1 MCEPIS
7 LTTAIGLGAAAL
19 GAGAS
24 VYGAVQSSNAQKSA
38 ANAISAQNQA
48 TSQAQQQA
56 FNQRMQAGLAQTA
69 GQTSAMEQTFQDQQA
84 AAAQSGQ
91 AQMGALK
98 SYQDVLNTEN
108 TQAENLRAS
117 GDQQAQTLLAQT
129 NAATLAKAQQ
139 DQQTQAATLLAANM
153 PPAPAGPQPTDPS
166 GGTNAVANDP
176 ANQAAGARRTAEAA
190 TNIRDYGSKIGAL
203 SAYDAPTQAVNL
215 AVAGNKTGIM
225 PAETADYLL
234 RSGSNT
240 RLLPSQVA
248 YQAATGEGQT
258 QLGLIASKG
267 QNALD
272 AAGLSYGNAT
282 DIANLG
288 QSDADTLAAN
298 KQAQAKQDAAY
309 QQSLG
314 GIVSGVGNLGLYGA
328 AYYGGL
334 GKSLLPGG
342 GVTSPMPTFG
352 ALGGQGIY

>member
-1 MCEPIS
+1 MG
-7 LTTAIGLGAAAL
+7 IGAGTAAAISAAAAAV

-24 VYGAVQSSNAQKSA
+24 LYGASQSSAAQSRAASA
-38 ANAISAQNQA
+38 IQQQNQA
-48 TSQAQQQA
+48 TQQAQETA
-56 FNQRMQAGLAQTA
+56 FNQRLQAGLAQTA

-84 AAAQSGQ
+84 AGRQAGQ

-98 SYQDVLNTEN
+98 SYQDVLQTEN

-117 GDQQAQTLLAQT
+117 GDQQAQLLLGQT
-129 NAATLAKAQQ
+129 NAAALAKAQQ
-139 DQQTQAATLLAANM
+139 DQQTQAETLLAANM
-153 PPAPAGPQPTDPS
+153 PPAPGPQPTDPS
-166 GGTNAVANDP
+166 GGTNAVTNDP
-176 ANQAAGARRTAEAA
+176 ANRAAGARRTAEAA

-203 SAYDAPTQAVNL
+203 SAYDAPANAINL
-215 AVAGNKTGIM
+215 AVSANKTGIM

-234 RSGSNT
+234 RSGSAA

-248 YQAATGEGQT
+248 YGAATGEGQT
-258 QLGLIASKG
+258 QLGLIGSRG

-288 QSDADTLAAN
+288 QSDATTLAAN
-298 KQAQAKQDAAY
+298 KAAQAKQDAAY

-334 GKSLLPGG
+334 GKSLLPGQPNY
-342 GVTSPMPTFG
+342 VPT
-352 ALGGQGIY
+352 AADNKVI

>member
-7 LTTAIGLGAAAL
+7 ASLATYATIAAAAIGTGASLYGAA
-19 GAGAS
+19 
-24 VYGAVQSSNAQKSA
+24 QSSAAQSKA
-38 ANAISAQNQA
+38 ADAISQQNQA

-56 FNQRMQAGLAQTA
+56 FNQRLQAGLAQTA

-84 AAAQSGQ
+84 AARQSGQ
-91 AQMGALK
+91 AQIGALK

-108 TQAENLRAS
+108 TQAANLRAT
-117 GDQQAQTLLAQT
+117 GDQQAQQLLAQT
-129 NAATLAKAQQ
+129 NAASLAKAQQ
-139 DQQTQAATLLAANM
+139 DQQQQAQTLLAANM
-153 PPAPAGPQPTDPS
+153 PSAAGPQATDPS
-166 GGTNAVANDP
+166 GGTNTVANDP
-176 ANQAAGARRTAEAA
+176 THQAAGARRTAEAA

-203 SAYDAPTQAVNL
+203 SAYDAPANAINL
-215 AVAGNKTGIM
+215 AVSANKTGIM
-225 PAETADYLL
+225 PAQTAETLL
-234 RSGSNT
+234 RSGSAA

-248 YQAATGEGQT
+248 YGAAAGEGQT
-258 QLGLIASKG
+258 QLGLIGSRG

-298 KQAQAKQDAAY
+298 KAAQAKQDAAY

-334 GKSLLPGG
+334 GKSLLPGQPNY
-342 GVTSPMPTFG
+342 VPT
-352 ALGGQGIY
+352 AADNKVI

>member
-7 LTTAIGLGAAAL
+7 ASLATYATIAAATI

-24 VYGAVQSSNAQKSA
+24 LYGAAQSSAAQSKA

-56 FNQRMQAGLAQTA
+56 FNQRLQAGLAQTA

-84 AAAQSGQ
+84 AARQSGQ

-117 GDQQAQTLLAQT
+117 GDQQAQQLLAQT
-129 NAATLAKAQQ
+129 NAARLAKAQQ
-139 DQQTQAATLLAANM
+139 DQQTQAQTLLAANM
-153 PPAPAGPQPTDPS
+153 PPAAGPQATDPS
-166 GGTNAVANDP
+166 GGTNTVANDP
-176 ANQAAGARRTAEAA
+176 THQAAGARRTAEAA
-190 TNIRDYGSKIGAL
+190 TNIRDYGSKIGTL
-203 SAYDAPTQAVNL
+203 SAYDAPTNAVNL
-215 AVAGNKTGIM
+215 AVSANKTGIM

-234 RSGSNT
+234 RSGSAA

-258 QLGLIASKG
+258 QLGLIGSRG

-272 AAGLSYGNAT
+272 AAGLSYGNAV

-288 QSDADTLAAN
+288 QSDATTLAAN
-298 KQAQAKQDAAY
+298 KAAQAKQDAAY

-334 GKSLLPGG
+334 GKGLLPGQAY
-342 GVTSPMPTFG
+342 VPTV
-352 ALGGQGIY
+352 ADNKVI